1 MKGFG
6 DYMLEQMKERQER
19 KRARKTVS
27 ALIIAVMI
35 IADIL
40 FCVRALVKL
49 EAADRTAVQTET
61 ADGQEAEELKEELKN
76 TAYFELCLVPV
87 IELGIAA
94 IGMVLEVW
102 ADS

>member
-1 MKGFG
+1 MKGLG
-6 DYMLEQMKERQER
+6 DCLLEQMKERQER

-27 ALIIAVMI
+27 ALMIAVMI
-35 IADIL
+35 AADVS
-40 FCVRALVKL
+40 FGVRAVGKL
-49 EAADRTAVQTET
+49 EA

-87 IELGIAA
+87 IGLGIAV
-94 IGMVLEVW
+94 IGIVLDCW

>member
-6 DYMLEQMKERQER
+6 DYLLEQMQEWQER

-35 IADIL
+35 AADGFFL
-40 FCVRALVKL
+40 VRAVGKL
-49 EAADRTAVQTET
+49 EAADRTAVQTEA

-87 IELGIAA
+87 IGLVIAVIGI
-94 IGMVLEVW
+94 VLDCW

>member
-6 DYMLEQMKERQER
+6 DYLFEQMKERQER

-35 IADIL
+35 IADVS
-40 FCVRALVKL
+40 FGVRAVGKL
-49 EAADRTAVQTET
+49 EA

-87 IELGIAA
+87 IGLGIAV
-94 IGMVLEVW
+94 IGIALDCW